1 MAIITDGTVTVTQNS
16 TTVTG
21 VGTLFLTR
29 GVVAGDLFKLDGSVN
44 PLIIAADATSETSLT
59 LLSPYVLPNASTQTY
74 QIITDFY
81 DFQIP
86 KIFPEMRDSYYFL
99 NTGLQIIAEQL
110 GLVGA
115 SAYHAQVLTKTSIGV
130 PTQGLYFGY
139 QKFTGA
145 AQINKLIIA
154 SQNGEVT
161 DNALVL
167 DIEIDGALQS
177 LNLTVPAG
185 SSTVTS
191 AALSY
196 IVNAGEVVRLKWVT
210 ATPPCASNW
219 DVDINYQNS
228 SGLVVYYDF
237 QKMVIGNLILNQ
249 IVGANYYP
257 PNKNKIFGMS
267 YSLSDA
273 AEGSSIILELLRD
286 GVSLGTPVTC
296 TIPEFSTSGFLD
308 LSQTEFT
315 TAQTCSIKVTQI
327 GSIYPGN
334 NLCIVLSSYHTV

>member
-1 MAIITDGTVTVTQNS
+1 MAIITDGTVTVTQNL

-59 LLSPYVLPNASTQTY
+59 LLSPYALPTESGKTY
-74 QIITDFY
+74 QVQTDFY

-86 KIFPEMRDSYYFL
+86 KIYPSMRDSYYFI
-99 NTGLQIIAEQL
+99 NEGLRIIAEQL

-130 PTQGLYFGY
+130 PTQELYFGY

-145 AQINKLIIA
+145 IQINKLIIA
-154 SQNGEVT
+154 SQNGEIT

-228 SGLVVYYDF
+228 SGLIIYYDF
-237 QKMVIGNLILNQ
+237 QKILFGNLTDNVLL
-249 IVGANYYP
+249 GANYYP
-257 PNKNKIFGMS
+257 PNKNKVFGIS
-267 YSLSDA
+267 YSLSDC
-273 AEGSSIILELLRD
+273 AEGSSISLELLQN
-286 GVSLGTPVTC
+286 GASLIPPVTC

-315 TAQTCSIKVTQI
+315 TLQTCSIRVNQI
-327 GSIYPGN
+327 GSIVPGN
-334 NLCIVLSSYHTV
+334 NLNCVIHSYHTV